1 MTFFKKVAD
10 KYVFFFNF
18 RKDLHQLLQFIPVK
32 KIQLPK
38 LIWDLSMHL
47 WLPYQLSLYLN
58 WVIRHFL

>member
-1 MTFFKKVAD
+1 MYFLISERI
-10 KYVFFFNF
+10 Y
-18 RKDLHQLLQFIPVK
+18 QLLQFIPIK

-58 WVIRHFL
+58 WVIRRFL